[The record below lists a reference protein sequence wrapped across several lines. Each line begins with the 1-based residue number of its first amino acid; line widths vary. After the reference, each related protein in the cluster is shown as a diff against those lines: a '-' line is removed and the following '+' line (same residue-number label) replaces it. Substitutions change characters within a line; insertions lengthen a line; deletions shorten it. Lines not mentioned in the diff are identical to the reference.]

1 MHSTN
6 PERPGDLKESFD
18 VGAVYDENFV
28 SGTVTFLSK
37 QAYRISLLSFYPLE
51 NIANL
56 TLTCSV
62 ITLSCFSQKH
72 TYDFNDSQQIQYA
85 HKLSFISHM
94 EWLHLAYFKSTLS
107 WQNWPDK
114 DVPIFQRTITPMY
127 ESLMALSKRVLSL
140 MAISLK
146 MVSCHKYDFH
156 LMYYFEGNFR
166 W

>member
-85 HKLSFISHM
+85 HK
-94 EWLHLAYFKSTLS
+94 
-107 WQNWPDK
+107 
-114 DVPIFQRTITPMY
+114 
-127 ESLMALSKRVLSL
+127 
-140 MAISLK
+140 
-146 MVSCHKYDFH
+146 
-156 LMYYFEGNFR
+156 
-166 W
+166 